1 MACRPNQLF
10 ERLSADLSAAGRPTA
25 SGWHDEPEW
34 DQPRADVWHDVQVTT
49 NDAARETAAAQ
60 AAVIV
65 LQECRTALEGV
76 RLPLDLPGADDAR
89 REAGEAIEQLDDYIL
104 PRYSSLD
111 APLLAVVGGS
121 TGAGKSTLV
130 NGLAGR
136 PVTRAG
142 AIRPTTRQPILLHHP
157 TEADWFLSDRILPGL
172 ARITCTPADD
182 EPLPGAGG
190 MPDEATGAATS
201 MVVVAQDSIPAGIA
215 LLDAPDID
223 SVSDANRQLAGQL
236 LSAADLWL
244 FVTTANRYADAVPWK
259 LLADAATRD
268 ITMAIIL
275 DRVPPGV
282 EDEIASDLRNMLNRQ
297 GLGAAELFVIPEAE
311 LNGNGMLPAETVA
324 AIRQWLITIA
334 EDAAGRAAIARRTL
348 TGAVVTLGKRTAGLA
363 AAEQQQHDAGAR
375 LAVHVNE
382 AYEAATTRI
391 GAATRDGTLLRGE
404 VLARWQD
411 FVGTGEFFRSLESG
425 IGRLRDRIG
434 AFFNGRPQP
443 VEHVEEA
450 IETGLHAV
458 IIDEAAKAAEQSDA
472 FWRAD
477 PAARQLLG
485 GADLGSVASNF
496 GDRVAAEIRDWQGD
510 LMEIIRSE
518 GAGKRF
524 TARMVSFG
532 INGVAVAL
540 MIVVFASTA
549 GLTGL
554 EVGIAG
560 GSAIAGQKLLEAIF
574 GEDAVRRLAKQ
585 ARDGLDSRVQRLL
598 AEERSRFLDLLTGV
612 PTAADI
618 AELTSISQ
626 RLEAVAGA
634 SRGSTA

>member
-1 MACRPNQLF
+1 MTTN
-10 ERLSADLSAAGRPTA
+10 EADREAAG
-25 SGWHDEPEW
+25 
-34 DQPRADVWHDVQVTT
+34 
-49 NDAARETAAAQ
+49 AQ
-60 AAVIV
+60 AAVG
-65 LQECRTALEGV
+65 LLKECRVALEGV
-76 RLPLDLPGADDAR
+76 RLPLDLPGAADAR
-89 REAGEAIEQLDDYIL
+89 IGVARAIEQLDDYIL
-104 PRYSSLD
+104 PRYRTLD

-130 NGLAGR
+130 NAIVGR

-157 TEADWFLSDRILPGL
+157 TEAEWFLSDRVLPNLG
-172 ARITCTPADD
+172 RITGTPATDGR
-182 EPLPGAGG
+182 LPGAGG
-190 MPDEATGAATS
+190 LPEHGIDAGTSLVVLEHEA
-201 MVVVAQDSIPAGIA
+201 IPAGIA

-259 LLADAATRD
+259 LLADAAARD
-268 ITMAIIL
+268 ITVAVIL
-275 DRVPPGV
+275 DRVPEGV
-282 EDEIASDLRNMLNRQ
+282 EEEISSDLRNMLARQ
-297 GLGAAELFVIPEAE
+297 GLDAAELFVIPEAE
-311 LNGNGMLPAETVA
+311 LNGKGMLPAAMVTP
-324 AIRQWLITIA
+324 IRQWLTAIA
-334 EDAAGRAAIARRTL
+334 EDAAERATIARRTL
-348 TGAVVTLGKRTAGLA
+348 AGAVSRLGERSAGLA
-363 AAEQQQHDAGAR
+363 LAEQQQHDAGAR
-375 LAVHVNE
+375 LSAHVAE
-382 AYEAATTRI
+382 AYEAAIARI
-391 GAATRDGTLLRGE
+391 GAATHDGTLLRGE

-443 VEHVEEA
+443 VEQVEEA

-458 IIDEAAKAAEQSDA
+458 IIDEAAKAAEQTDA
-472 FWRAD
+472 FWQAD
-477 PAARQLLG
+477 PAARRLLG
-485 GADLGSVASNF
+485 DVDLGSVTFNF

-560 GSAIAGQKLLEAIF
+560 GSAIVGQKLLEAIF

-585 ARDGLDSRVQRLL
+585 AREKLDSRVQRLL
-598 AEERSRFLDLLTGV
+598 AEESTGFLDLLTAV
-612 PTAADI
+612 PTPAGI
-618 AELTSISQ
+618 AELTSIAQ
-626 RLEAVAGA
+626 RLDALTDA
-634 SRGSTA
+634 SRGNTP